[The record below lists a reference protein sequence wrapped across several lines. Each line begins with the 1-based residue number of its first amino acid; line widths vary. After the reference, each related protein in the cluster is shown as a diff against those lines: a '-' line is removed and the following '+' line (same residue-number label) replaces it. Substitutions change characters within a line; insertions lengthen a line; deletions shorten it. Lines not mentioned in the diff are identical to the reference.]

1 MIAKLFTWHMP
12 VFFFFYYH
20 RARLVHVFKNWKL
33 LFENI
38 CGNTCGWKSTLK
50 CVKWCLKIKNYCL
63 KTQTKY
69 PHTDQKTDIKRE
81 RIWKAK
87 NRKKKKNEKRGEIAR
102 EKRKKKRIKSHITS
116 ADHGNALPLID
127 RFSFFPFISFSFLK
141 TFFLLLLCPFVSL
154 AFFSLGCFYV
164 FFICF
169 LSSFFALLFSF

>member
-1 MIAKLFTWHMP
+1 M
-12 VFFFFYYH
+12 
-20 RARLVHVFKNWKL
+20 

-38 CGNTCGWKSTLK
+38 YGNTCGWKSTLK
-50 CVKWCLKIKNYCL
+50 CIKWCLKIKDYCL
-63 KTQTKY
+63 KTQTKH

-87 NRKKKKNEKRGEIAR
+87 YRKKKKNEKRGEIAR

-141 TFFLLLLCPFVSL
+141 TFFYFFSVPLFHLLFFLWAAFTSFSFASFLVSL
-154 AFFSLGCFYV
+154 R
-164 FFICF
+164 CF
-169 LSSFFALLFSF
+169 LAFRIVMDR